1 MQKLIFCNLDML
13 KYEPDREDYE
23 KSVFFDFDIDRFREK
38 RARFM
43 REFKELSEES
53 GNRVFF
59 YSRKRD
65 LLIDFSDAFHNM
77 DIQIFN
83 LEIGILLKKL
93 LNLIKIRIITLYL

>member
-43 REFKELSEES
+43 REFKELSE
-53 GNRVFF
+53 
-59 YSRKRD
+59 K
-65 LLIDFSDAFHNM
+65 
-77 DIQIFN
+77 
-83 LEIGILLKKL
+83 GI
-93 LNLIKIRIITLYL
+93 Y

>member
-65 LLIDFSDAFHNM
+65 LL
-77 DIQIFN
+77 
-83 LEIGILLKKL
+83 LWLIGFIHHQSFAAVVVISKK
-93 LNLIKIRIITLYL
+93 I